1 MKKILIVSGHP
12 DLNDSFANKTIL
24 EETRNLLPEA
34 EFVYLD
40 KLYPDFRIDVQAEQ
54 ERLLR
59 ADIIVLQ
66 YPLFWYSAPSL
77 LHRWM
82 EQTFTHGFS
91 HGRTGDKLHGKQFVL
106 SFTSGAPEEMYR
118 YDGPQHYPIDDFL
131 PAYKQMANLCGME
144 WCGHVYSGGLSY
156 ASRHDATELVRM
168 KEKAVRH
175 AHLLVEKLKGLE

>member
-24 EETRNLLPEA
+24 EETKELLPEA
-34 EFVYLD
+34 EFACLD

-91 HGRTGDKLHGKQFVL
+91 HGRTGDKLRSKQLVL
-106 SFTSGAPEEMYR
+106 SFTSGAPEEMYPMTDR
-118 YDGPQHYPIDDFL
+118 SITPSTTSCHLTNRWRTSAAWSGAATSIAEDSHM
-131 PAYKQMANLCGME
+131 PAATTRRNWHE
-144 WCGHVYSGGLSY
+144 WKRKPS
-156 ASRHDATELVRM
+156 ATPTCWWRN
-168 KEKAVRH
+168 
-175 AHLLVEKLKGLE
+175 